1 VASEDFDKQFD
12 DMVHEF
18 KLVEPLS
25 ISDILEGL
33 RNVVEANLYVN
44 DYLAEFFS
52 TMQSSVED
60 VAEEEEVPDEIF
72 LEMPAFSHK
81 ATVYLTLLFDAAKSF
96 CEIVTEEVEEG

>member
-1 VASEDFDKQFD
+1 MASEDFDKQFD
-12 DMVHEF
+12 DMVNEF

-25 ISDILEGL
+25 LSDLLDGL
-33 RNVVEANLYVN
+33 RNVVEANLYIN
-44 DYLAEFFS
+44 DYLAEFFG
-52 TMQSSVED
+52 TMQSAADEVDEGEIS
-60 VAEEEEVPDEIF
+60 EEIL